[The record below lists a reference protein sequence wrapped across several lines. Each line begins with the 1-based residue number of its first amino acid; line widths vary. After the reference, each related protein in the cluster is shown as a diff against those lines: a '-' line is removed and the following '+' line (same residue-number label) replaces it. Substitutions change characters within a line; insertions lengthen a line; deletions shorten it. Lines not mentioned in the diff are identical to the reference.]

1 MTKQGLFRHKIYLFK
16 STFKS
21 AVVCRLQFKHMWM
34 NLLVLLA
41 CPDFLV
47 LKDKMTFHFHFTTL
61 TSNSAVKWGRLNEV
75 CWRKGCCLK
84 IHGVYVKVW
93 SCQKA
98 TRPEWVAGGQV
109 ALSVRDTSFSPPY
122 LLLFSAKVKTL
133 TSVLC
138 QGSRE
143 SIYLGW
149 DAASTTS
156 WHPLSQVKTVTCR
169 NSRGHLKWPSIL
181 VQSK

>member
-1 MTKQGLFRHKIYLFK
+1 MRK
-16 STFKS
+16 
-21 AVVCRLQFKHMWM
+21 A
-34 NLLVLLA
+34 
-41 CPDFLV
+41 
-47 LKDKMTFHFHFTTL
+47 
-61 TSNSAVKWGRLNEV
+61 EV

-156 WHPLSQVKTVTCR
+156 WHPLGWVRLRQWPAETPGDTSSDPPFWYRASKCNVWENASPPSPGLCCM
-169 NSRGHLKWPSIL
+169 HLML
-181 VQSK
+181 GQTTHLL